1 MQAIVMNRYGG
12 PDVLELK
19 EVAPPALTDDGV
31 LVRVHAASLNAGDLF
46 SVRGSPWLVRFSVG
60 FPRPKD
66 YVLGW
71 DVAGRVE
78 AVGKGVTGL
87 QPGDAVFGAGSGAF
101 AEVALVP
108 AERLALKPGG
118 IPFEQAAAL
127 PTAATTALQGLRDA
141 GKVRPGQKV
150 LINGASGG
158 VGHFAVQIAEWL
170 GAEVTAVCSTRNVEM
185 VRALGAD
192 HVFDYTREDFTRGG
206 QQYDLILDNVSSR
219 SFSDL
224 GRALAPD
231 GQIIPNSGYGGM
243 GYVLRAMALAPFV
256 RRQQQLLTTTMN
268 GKDLDALGELVAAGK
283 LAPVIDRTYPLAE
296 TPAALRAFA
305 DEHPRGKIVITV
317 AT

>member
-1 MQAIVMNRYGG
+1 MQAIVINRYGS

-19 EVAPPALTDDGV
+19 EIDPPALADDGV
-31 LVRVHAASLNAGDLF
+31 LVRVHAASVNAGDLF
-46 SVRGSPWLVRFSVG
+46 SLRGSPWLVRFSVG

-71 DVAGRVE
+71 DWAGRVE
-78 AVGKGVTGL
+78 AVGARVTRFR
-87 QPGDAVFGAGSGAF
+87 PGDEVYAAAHGAF
-101 AEVALVP
+101 AEVAVAPEEKVALMP
-108 AERLALKPGG
+108 AGFT
-118 IPFEQAAAL
+118 FEQAAAL
-127 PTAATTALQGLRDA
+127 PTAGTTALQALRDA
-141 GKVRPGQKV
+141 GQVRPGQKV

-158 VGHFAVQIAEWL
+158 VGHFAVQIARAL

-185 VRALGAD
+185 ARSLGAGR
-192 HVFDYTREDFTRGG
+192 VFDYTREDFTRSG

-219 SFSDL
+219 SFADL
-224 GRALAPD
+224 RRALAPG

-283 LAPVIDRTYPLAE
+283 LRPVIDRAYPLVE
-296 TPAALRAFA
+296 TPAALRYFA
-305 DEHPRGKIVITV
+305 DEHPRGKLVITV
-317 AT
+317 AA